1 MRSFV
6 KAPASGLWWP
16 VLAVVLL
23 MLGACSDSGSKS
35 KYADIRMLNVST
47 DYPSLDMYV
56 NNGEGGGD
64 VIKAQGV
71 AYETISSYT
80 KSDASTFSVVVK
92 RNGVTTGTLA
102 TLASQKQADNT
113 HVTYVGF
120 GASGKFGILRI
131 NDDVSAANE
140 NKTKVQILNAA
151 QAGTLDVYLTDP
163 SVALTDG
170 SPQISA
176 IASGGTSGTVFMDS
190 GTYRLRVVGTADTE
204 DLRLDIPD
212 VVLGSKQVVTVILTA
227 TPGGAMVNA
236 VVLPQQGAPILKHNP
251 NARVRGA
258 IGTAAGVNVG
268 IGGVTLL
275 TGAQAGVVSSH
286 YSLVPAG
293 TAAVDLQ
300 VGGAAVTVPAQ
311 QLVAGGDYT
320 MLVWS
325 NASGPQLTV
334 VSDDNR
340 PPTSGKAKLRVLNG
354 ISGTDTPVT
363 MAVDF
368 LPVAEG
374 IADGQASGY
383 TEFDTTI
390 EYQIDV
396 SDANTTTNLVSKT
409 AITLTSDSVY
419 SLLVSGDTGTF
430 NGTLRKDR

>member
-1 MRSFV
+1 
-6 KAPASGLWWP
+6 
-16 VLAVVLL
+16 
-23 MLGACSDSGSKS
+23 
-35 KYADIRMLNVST
+35 
-47 DYPSLDMYV
+47 
-56 NNGEGGGD
+56 
-64 VIKAQGV
+64 
-71 AYETISSYT
+71 
-80 KSDASTFSVVVK
+80 
-92 RNGVTTGTLA
+92 
-102 TLASQKQADNT
+102 
-113 HVTYVGF
+113 
-120 GASGKFGILRI
+120 
-131 NDDVSAANE
+131 
-140 NKTKVQILNAA
+140 
-151 QAGTLDVYLTDP
+151 
-163 SVALTDG
+163 
-170 SPQISA
+170 
-176 IASGGTSGTVFMDS
+176 
-190 GTYRLRVVGTADTE
+190 
-204 DLRLDIPD
+204 
-212 VVLGSKQVVTVILTA
+212 
-227 TPGGAMVNA
+227 
-236 VVLPQQGAPILKHNP
+236 
-251 NARVRGA
+251 
-258 IGTAAGVNVG
+258 
-268 IGGVTLL
+268 
-275 TGAQAGVVSSH
+275 
-286 YSLVPAG
+286 LVPAA

-334 VSDDNR
+334 VNDDNR

-419 SLLVSGDTGTF
+419 SLLVSGDTTTF